1 MQIHD
6 FPPIIYS
13 QINNNMNAQ
22 INDAKYAN
30 RNRINEIE
38 SLRKSDSSGSGVR
51 SGAIIGF
58 IAGFGACACRCY
70 DLDKDMAFT
79 YASNPISLIGSCL
92 LLLLIIE
99 GIGVFV
105 GYLID
110 RSLKSSYNNNE
121 LMISTKLNQE
131 NESLARTI
139 QTIEANA
146 AKEKQEYLSQFEL
159 EAQRISVQLAE
170 SQLAK
175 KVIEWMTDGF
185 CRTIDAADRRKH
197 IEQVSVPFQ
206 FEVYTNKITCNLGTF
221 DFEIERCEN
230 LNGPLEQTALARAI
244 ASSIQLNI
252 VMKYPKDASGTDI
265 QIKIEYQYTDKCPK
279 TIITYVAPNGYYETV
294 QKW

>member
-1 MQIHD
+1 MTW
-6 FPPIIYS
+6 
-13 QINNNMNAQ
+13 
-22 INDAKYAN
+22 
-30 RNRINEIE
+30 
-38 SLRKSDSSGSGVR
+38 LGV
-51 SGAIIGF
+51 AILCGVLGF
-58 IAGFGACACRCY
+58 IIERLF
-70 DLDKDMAFT
+70 K
-79 YASNPISLIGSCL
+79 ASYNSTESKISL
-92 LLLLIIE
+92 LI
-99 GIGVFV
+99 
-105 GYLID
+105 
-110 RSLKSSYNNNE
+110 
-121 LMISTKLNQE
+121 NQE
-131 NESLARTI
+131 NESLARII

-265 QIKIEYQYTDKCPK
+265 QIKIDYQYSDKCPK
-279 TIITYVAPNGYYETV
+279 TTITYVAPNGYYEAV

>member
-1 MQIHD
+1 MQTSN
-6 FPPIIYS
+6 FPPIINS
-13 QINNNMNAQ
+13 QIDNNMNAQ
-22 INDAKYAN
+22 INDANYRS
-30 RNRINEIE
+30 RNTISEIE
-38 SLRKSDSSGSGVR
+38 ALKKDDPSKIGTGIGAFIGV
-51 SGAIIGF
+51 
-58 IAGFGACACRCY
+58 IAGFFACACKC
-70 DLDKDMAFT
+70 
-79 YASNPISLIGSCL
+79 ISLVNNDGPLEGLFSCL
-92 LLLLIIE
+92 LTWLIVAAACI
-99 GIGVFV
+99 FV
-105 GYLID
+105 GYLIEQA
-110 RSLKSSYNNNE
+110 LKASYKENQS
-121 LMISTKLNQE
+121 MVASKLNQE
-131 NESLARTI
+131 NESLARII

-265 QIKIEYQYTDKCPK
+265 QIKIDYQYSDKCPK
-279 TIITYVAPNGYYETV
+279 TTITYVAPNGYYEAV

>member
-1 MQIHD
+1 MQTSN
-6 FPPIIYS
+6 FPPIINS
-13 QINNNMNAQ
+13 QIDNNMNAQ
-22 INDAKYAN
+22 INDANYRS
-30 RNRINEIE
+30 RNTIKEIE
-38 SLRKSDSSGSGVR
+38 ALKKSDPSGDGTVG
-51 SGAIIGF
+51 GALIG
-58 IAGFGACACRCY
+58 IVVGFVACACRCNS
-70 DLDKDMAFT
+70 LDNNTGPLEGLF
-79 YASNPISLIGSCL
+79 SCL
-92 LLLLIIE
+92 LTWLIV
-99 GIGVFV
+99 GVACVFI
-105 GYLID
+105 GYLIEQ
-110 RSLKSSYNNNE
+110 SLKSSYKENQS
-121 LMISTKLNQE
+121 MVASKLNQE

-206 FEVYTNKITCNLGTF
+206 FEVYMNKITCNLGTF